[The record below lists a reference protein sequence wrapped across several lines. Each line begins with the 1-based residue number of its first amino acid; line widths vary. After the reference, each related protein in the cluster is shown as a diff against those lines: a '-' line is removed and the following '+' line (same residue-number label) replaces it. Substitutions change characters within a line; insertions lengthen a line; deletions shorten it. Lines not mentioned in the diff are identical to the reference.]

1 MSHFAIFCL
10 QNRSSFGKNQLLNA
24 PTLVNQNKNKQ
35 KKRENS
41 KSSNFKHTLRAK
53 RAKRGICL
61 QNGASFGKNQLLN
74 APTLVNQNKN
84 KKKARKFEIFK
95 F

>member
-10 QNRSSFGKNQLLNA
+10 QNRPSFGKNQLLNA
-24 PTLVNQNKNKQ
+24 PILVNQNNNK

-61 QNGASFGKNQLLN
+61 QNGVSFGKCQLLN
-74 APTLVNQNKN
+74 ALTLANHNYN
-84 KKKARKFEIFK
+84 KKARKFKISNL
-95 F
+95 